1 MSFESPLT
9 FERID
14 NKTNGTSIF
23 RLVGPLTI
31 RNLFEIQAALRS
43 DPLPQVTVID
53 LSQVPYMDSAGMGVI
68 VNAYVHCRNHGSE
81 FYAVGV
87 SDRVKALFELTRVD
101 KLIPMRETADGL

>member
-14 NKTNGTSIF
+14 NTSGTSIF

-31 RNLFEIQAALRS
+31 RNLFEIQAALRVE
-43 DPLPQVTVID
+43 PLPKVLVVDFT
-53 LSQVPYMDSAGMGVI
+53 QVPYMDSAGMGVI
-68 VNAYVHCRNHGSE
+68 VNSYVHARNHGAE

-87 SDRVKALFELTRVD
+87 CDRVKALFEITRVD
-101 KLIPMRETADGL
+101 KLIPMRDTAEGL